1 MAGMKISV
9 GYLYPD
15 IMATY
20 GDRGNVETVVRR
32 CEWRDIG
39 VDVTEVRLGDPV
51 DPAAYDLIVIGG
63 GGEAQQRL
71 VAADLGK
78 VKGPGIREAVAQG
91 AAALAVGGGYELFG
105 RFCQPE
111 LGSEVRG
118 IELFDAWTI
127 RQSAVLSEHYG
138 SISEARADRAIG
150 ELVVRWG
157 DTLLV
162 GFENHAGGT
171 YLGPTARPLGH
182 VVSGQGNN
190 GDGTEGVIFR
200 NAVGTYL
207 RGPCLPKNPA
217 LADFL
222 IGAALRRRHGVD
234 DLAPLPDAL
243 EIAAHAASMRR
254 ACLTGADRSRLRRAA
269 FVQAQ
274 LARAKSARV
283 ALNRVS
289 LFVSPPQRPAQ
300 RRQAQEAAQ
309 RRQAQ
314 QPTLRR
320 QAQEAALRR
329 QAQEA
334 AQRRQAQQP
343 APGRQA
349 PPASQRRAA
358 ERLLGGRPPRPQSA
372 GPATRRTA
380 APAGP
385 AGPSPAA
392 RPEEVLLTELSDTPD
407 GAQARSGA
415 TR

>member
-20 GDRGNVETVVRR
+20 GDRGNVETVLRR
-32 CEWRDIG
+32 CEWRDIA
-39 VDVTEVRLGDPV
+39 VDVTELRLGDRV
-51 DPAAYDLIVIGG
+51 DPAAFDLIMIGG

-71 VAADLGK
+71 VAADLGR
-78 VKGPGIREAVAQG
+78 VKGAGIREAVAQG

-111 LGSEVRG
+111 LGAELRG

-127 RQSAVLSEHYG
+127 RQSAVLSGHYG
-138 SISEARADRAIG
+138 SLSEARADRAIG
-150 ELVVRWG
+150 ELVARWG

-171 YLGPTARPLGH
+171 YLGPTAQPLGY
-182 VVSGQGNN
+182 VLSGHGNN
-190 GDGTEGVIFR
+190 GDGTEGVLLG

-222 IGAALRRRHGVD
+222 IGAAVRRRCGAAEI
-234 DLAPLPDAL
+234 APLADGL
-243 EIAAHAASMRR
+243 ELAAHAASMQR
-254 ACLTGADRSRLRRAA
+254 ACLTGADRSRPRRAA

-274 LARAKSARV
+274 LARARSARV

-289 LFVSPPQRPAQ
+289 LFASAP
-300 RRQAQEAAQ
+300 

-314 QPTLRR
+314 QPVRPARR
-320 QAQEAALRR
+320 V
-329 QAQEA
+329 
-334 AQRRQAQQP
+334 
-343 APGRQA
+343 
-349 PPASQRRAA
+349 
-358 ERLLGGRPPRPQSA
+358 
-372 GPATRRTA
+372 A
-380 APAGP
+380 APAR
-385 AGPSPAA
+385 PAA
-392 RPEEVLLTELSDTPD
+392 RPQEVLLTELSDTPD
-407 GAQARSGA
+407 GAMARSGA
-415 TR
+415 TK